1 VVERMPTVSPLPTD
15 RDPIAAGSQPAR
27 NRRTALGL
35 VVWILLL
42 MLASALVAWLRN

>member
-1 VVERMPTVSPLPTD
+1 MPSVSPLSTGG
-15 RDPIAAGSQPAR
+15 DPVAPGPPPAR

-35 VVWILLL
+35 VAWILLL